1 MHILVRPDSD
11 ENLAG
16 LRDEIEKLRLVLN
29 SLVPKE
35 GKFVISDEM
44 RDVSR
49 ELDRLISKYI
59 HLWNRSTDVKM

>member
-1 MHILVRPDSD
+1 MVRPDSD